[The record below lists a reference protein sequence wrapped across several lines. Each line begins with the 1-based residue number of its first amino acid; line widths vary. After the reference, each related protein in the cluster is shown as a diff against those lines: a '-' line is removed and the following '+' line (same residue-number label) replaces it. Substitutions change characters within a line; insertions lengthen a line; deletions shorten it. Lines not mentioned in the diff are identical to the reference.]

1 MKEIEAVL
9 ERVEILKDNGFI
21 QLWRESLPMTEIMMD
36 YVNTIVDEVEHGRAQ
51 RIGSGLS
58 DLGQDENDL
67 HSRIHGSIT
76 LQSLVRSIV

>member
-1 MKEIEAVL
+1 
-9 ERVEILKDNGFI
+9 
-21 QLWRESLPMTEIMMD
+21 MTEIMMD

-67 HSRIHGSIT
+67 HSRIHGSII